1 MRSSGRVGYGAFSL
15 GESQLAA
22 LTDYI
27 DHQEEHHRHRTFQ
40 EEYRALLVKYGVK
53 VDERYLWD

>member
-27 DHQEEHHRHRTFQ
+27 DHQEEHHRHKSFQ
-40 EEYRALLVKYGVK
+40 EEYLSFLEKHQIGYDQKYI
-53 VDERYLWD
+53 WD